1 MSTNPPT
8 PPKPAPRKSR
18 RKKQKVNV
26 KFLAIVASIVVLGGG
41 LVGGF
46 VYLQIT
52 RAPARNMALG
62 DELMAQGSYELA
74 LERYGRAVRKSPNEV
89 AYLDKMEEALL
100 KIQPD
105 SQTRSNQLFGQ
116 WLQILNQKARAAS
129 GGKDPKAWRTYTDLL
144 LSIGELR
151 GLEESADLIASRFP
165 KDDSANQ
172 LEARR
177 LKAIVGAMKAMGGQM
192 SEIDATKARA
202 DLAAVVEADPAD
214 VRSSGWLMRLDGQSI
229 GKARASGIA
238 SRERAAAELA
248 LATVAAAEL
257 AQPASPVPPAMRYL
271 LASDAARQDPSLGN
285 GASDAAAAALRQS
298 VANAAAGAFDLTSLL
313 AADVRTVQEALRRQG
328 TAEGR
333 EAIKLFLERSTGSGG
348 RLASELEFAR
358 AEFAENPDAARQRL
372 QALLDAPRPAVGLDS
387 IALSRTKAEAAELLS
402 KISLNQYEDLRGKPE
417 AKALREDIVRQA
429 AAIDA
434 LAKDDPS
441 LADVG
446 PSILVGLA
454 SIEGDSSTVLT
465 LGLPLVNRPTLPSSE
480 AAFHVGR
487 AYLLRNEPGQALQVA
502 ERTLRAHQGDFN
514 LSLLRAQALV
524 ALGRSAEAASAIQ
537 QLEQVA
543 PSDSRLVAL
552 KSNLAQRVATGVG
565 PTDVAT
571 DPVVLAINALIEL
584 EAKGDRQGAIHGARD
599 LLVQAP
605 NERRLSLYLAQMLV
619 RDGQRDAA
627 LAVIDSL
634 IAANPDAEAE
644 LGAARAAIA
653 EEDPIKR
660 IDAVLASQGLSGDD
674 LLLRRIPLLQLE
686 VERASSLA
694 AQEPVEAKRRELESK
709 RDAVIK
715 ERDNARAALKA
726 AALASD
732 EALEIRLVSAIDARD
747 NAEIDAVL
755 AAAAQSP
762 NKLLAGMLRGRR
774 AELAEDWPAA
784 IREYEAI
791 AADPTAPLAASNRL
805 AEVYLRTGRV
815 EQAKLILAESYR
827 RRPGDAETARRYAA
841 ILQRLGAQED
851 ALVVL
856 RDAARANPRDAAL
869 RAGWL
874 VAEGLY
880 GDKAQA
886 LLLRRQLLRTS
897 PGDLQNA
904 RQLTTLLCTVNP
916 SPDVAID
923 ARGNPRFTSATWQAL
938 PRQQRQ
944 AELQRIRADLLQEA
958 EFLTD
963 RLLQLNPND
972 FDAVASLAAGL
983 NRSGEIERSAVRLES
998 AAAKAQGDIAA
1009 RMLLAAA
1016 EARATLGDDQ
1026 AFDRLLGQARAQTS
1040 QSDRV
1045 FDLIAGR
1052 LLVQRNQSAQAI
1064 EAFRRGA
1071 DRCRAQ
1077 LQSNPG
1083 DRSALAGIDSYL
1095 TELFAAHARARDIA
1109 SMQGVIEE
1117 MKALET
1123 PATSASERANRVRR
1137 EIDLLL
1143 VQGDEA
1149 FASGDSAA
1157 LKSALDRVQVLTD
1170 EALQL
1175 EPGDAGPL
1183 LVRSQLGRRTFGRT
1197 GDRTQLDD
1205 ALAAVEEAQKIAPG
1219 AWLIVA
1225 EEVRIRLAREERA
1238 QAIAALTQFL
1248 KLDPES
1254 MQARERLS
1262 GVYRLMGDPAGAVT
1276 VWDDAIKADPLRV
1289 DFMRA
1294 KGDLLSVLDRPGEAG
1309 LAYEEAF
1316 LLGSRAD
1323 DLSRSI
1329 QGRLLSR
1336 PIDANAILTLLTGRD
1351 AELANSLLLRSAR
1364 AAARYAS
1371 GLRADATLSL
1381 RDIWRQ
1387 NAAAGAARQPD
1398 AYWFLAV
1405 NSIFPPEN
1413 NAELEAFVL
1422 DTVGQPSSEVAIG
1435 LAQSWLRS
1443 PAGAAKGLEWAN
1455 KALADTSL
1463 PLATR
1468 SAIYSLAGQAL
1479 GFQGTWDQAAAQL
1492 EKAVAEFPRNPTA
1505 LNNLAYI
1512 ESKRLSRHDAAIEH
1526 ARRAVEFSG
1535 APNAEYLDTL
1545 GFALLQG
1552 GKLDEAA
1559 SRLDQAA
1566 ELSPSSPIVLHQA
1579 MIRKAQGRADEARA
1593 LGQRAKAVA
1602 TSDEEKRD
1610 ADEFIAS
1617 INAAPTGTNP

>member
-1 MSTNPPT
+1 MSTQS
-8 PPKPAPRKSR
+8 PASSKSTSRKSK
-18 RKKQKVNV
+18 RKKQKVNA

-41 LVGGF
+41 LVGAF

-52 RAPARNMALG
+52 RAPARNVALG

-74 LERYGRAVRKSPNEV
+74 MERYGRAVRKRPNEV

-116 WLQILNQKARAAS
+116 WLQILSQKARAS
-129 GGKDPKAWRTYTDLL
+129 DGGKDAKAWRTYTNLL
-144 LSIGELR
+144 LSIGETK
-151 GLEESADLIASRFP
+151 GLEESADLMAARFP
-165 KDDSANQ
+165 KDDAANQ

-192 SEIDATKARA
+192 SESDATKARA
-202 DLAAVVEADPAD
+202 EMAAVVDADPSE
-214 VRSSGWLMRLDGQSI
+214 VRAAGWLMRLDGLATS
-229 GKARASGIA
+229 RALSSGIA
-238 SRERAAAELA
+238 SRGRSATDLA

-271 LASDAARQDPSLGN
+271 IVADAFRFDPSGGSAAL
-285 GASDAAAAALRQS
+285 DTAAAAVRQS
-298 VANAAAGAFDLTSLL
+298 VANAAAGAFDLAQLL
-313 AADVRTVQEALRRQG
+313 PADARTVQEALRRQA
-328 TAEGR
+328 TSESR
-333 EAIKLFLERSTGSGG
+333 ESLRSFLERSTGSGG
-348 RLASELEFAR
+348 RLASEFEFAR
-358 AEFAENPDAARQRL
+358 AEFAENPEGARQRL
-372 QALLDAPRPAVGLDS
+372 QALLDAPRPTVGIDA

-402 KISLNQYEDLRGKPE
+402 KVSLNQYEDVRGKPE
-417 AKALREDIVRQA
+417 ATALREDILKQV

-441 LADVG
+441 MADVG
-446 PSILVGLA
+446 PSILVALA
-454 SIEGDSSTVLT
+454 SIEGDSSKVLE
-465 LGLPLVNRPTLPSSE
+465 LGLPLVNRPTLPSAE

-487 AYLLRNEPGQALQVA
+487 AYLLRNEPGQAIQVA
-502 ERTLRAHQGDFN
+502 ERTLRAHEGDFN

-524 ALGRSAEAASAIQ
+524 ALGRSGEAASALQ
-537 QLEQVA
+537 QLERIA
-543 PSDSRLVAL
+543 PNDSRVQAL

-584 EAKGDRQGAIHGARD
+584 EAKGNRFAAINGARD

-605 NERRLSLYLAQMLV
+605 NERRISLYLAQMLV

-627 LAVIDSL
+627 LAVVDSL
-634 IAANPDAEAE
+634 IAADPTSQAE

-653 EEDPIKR
+653 ESDPVKR
-660 IDAVLASQGLSGDD
+660 IDAVLVAQGLSGGE

-686 VERASSLA
+686 VERASLLA
-694 AQEPVEAKRRELESK
+694 AQEPVEATRLELVAK

-715 ERDNARAALKA
+715 ARDEARAALKA
-726 AALASD
+726 AALTSD
-732 EALEIRLVSAIDARD
+732 EALEVRLVSAIDSRD
-747 NAEIDAVL
+747 TAEIDAVL

-762 NKLLAGMLRGRR
+762 NRLLAGMLRGRR
-774 AELAEDWPAA
+774 AELAEDWTGA

-805 AEVYLRTGRV
+805 AEVYLMSGRV
-815 EQAKLILAESYR
+815 EQAKGILAESYR

-841 ILQRLGAQED
+841 ILQRLGSQHD
-851 ALVVL
+851 ALLVL
-856 RDAARANPRDAAL
+856 RDAARANPRDTAL
-869 RAGWL
+869 RSGWL

-886 LLLRRQLLRTS
+886 LILRRQLLRTS

-904 RQLTTLLCTVNP
+904 RQLAALLCTVTP

-923 ARGNPRFTSATWQAL
+923 QRGNPRFTSATWQSL
-938 PRQQRQ
+938 NRQQQQ
-944 AELQRIRADLLQEA
+944 AELQRIRSDLLKEA

-998 AAAKAQGDIAA
+998 AAGKAQGDIAA

-1026 AFDRLLGQARAQTS
+1026 AFDRLLGQARARTS

-1052 LLVQRNQSAQAI
+1052 LLIQRNQTTQAI

-1071 DRCRAQ
+1071 DRCLAT
-1077 LQSNPG
+1077 LQESPG
-1083 DRSALAGIDSYL
+1083 DGSALAGLGSYL
-1095 TELFAAHARARDIA
+1095 TELFAAQARARNIA
-1109 SMQGVIEE
+1109 GMQAVIDE
-1117 MKALET
+1117 MKSVET
-1123 PATSASERANRVRR
+1123 AETSASERANRIRR
-1137 EIDLLL
+1137 EIDLML

-1149 FASGDSAA
+1149 FAMGDNAA
-1157 LKSALDRVQVLTD
+1157 LQESLNRVQALTD
-1170 EALQL
+1170 EALRL

-1183 LVRSQLGRRTFGRT
+1183 LVRSQLGRRAFGRT
-1197 GDRTQLDD
+1197 GNRASLDD
-1205 ALAAVEEAQKIAPG
+1205 ALAAVEEAKKIAPG
-1219 AWLIVA
+1219 AWLIVS

-1238 QAIAALTQFL
+1238 QAVAALTQFL
-1248 KLDPES
+1248 KLDPDS

-1262 GVYRLMGDPAGAVT
+1262 GVYRLMGDQAGAIA

-1294 KGDLLSVLDRPGEAG
+1294 KGDLLSVLDRPAEAG
-1309 LAYEEAF
+1309 LAYEQAY

-1329 QGRLLSR
+1329 QGRLLAN
-1336 PIDANAILTLLTGRD
+1336 PIDANAILTLLAGRD
-1351 AELANSLLLRSAR
+1351 AELGNSLLLRSAR
-1364 AAARYAS
+1364 AAGRYAS
-1371 GLRADATLSL
+1371 GLRADATVSL

-1413 NAELEAFVL
+1413 NADLEAFVL

-1443 PAGAAKGLEWAN
+1443 PAGAAKGLEWSN

-1468 SAIYSLAGQAL
+1468 SAIYSLVGQAL
-1479 GFQGTWDQAAAQL
+1479 GYEGKWDEAAAQL

-1512 ESKRLSRHDAAIEH
+1512 EAKRLNRYDSAIDH
-1526 ARRAVEFSG
+1526 SRRAVEFSG
-1535 APNAEYLDTL
+1535 TPNAEYLDTL
-1545 GFALLQG
+1545 GFALLKS

-1566 ELSPSSPIVLHQA
+1566 ELSPSSSLVLHQA
-1579 MIRKAQGRADEARA
+1579 MIRQAQGRGDEARA

-1602 TSDEEKRD
+1602 TDDEERSE
-1610 ADEFIAS
+1610 AEAFL
-1617 INAAPTGTNP
+1617 AALAEAPAGTTP